1 MPPRFFSLLI
11 CTLFLAGCLSP
22 AEIDRWTPKGEMIDS
37 VKVQDFTLTASEGT
51 SWTYSEHGVN
61 TTLVIAFLFTNCI
74 DICPIVTHNMK
85 WVKAQ
90 LSDEELN
97 KTTFLTI
104 TVDPWRD
111 NISVLHDWKT
121 GTNSEWAHLTSTS
134 NESDSP
140 SMNSLQNVWVNFGVG
155 LTIEEAG
162 TNSSAR
168 HHPDDY
174 TVNHSTGTILV
185 ERFGYQRVWWGD
197 NDWILDLFLEDLRYL
212 NTL

>member
-90 LSDEELN
+90 LSDGELN

-185 ERFGYQRVWWGD
+185 DRFGYQRVWWGD

>member
-185 ERFGYQRVWWGD
+185 DRFGYQRVWWGD